1 LPSPSINNAVVSPA
15 FSHLLSLRLFHIS
28 CCSLLLAFLLSLSLP
43 PWVRTTSAS
52 VSQLLHR
59 RILVTRNTQRRSSP
73 LSLRGLR
80 LPSPCMS
87 RLTTQT
93 TPRGSRRRSGR
104 TSGPSSAPGSR
115 ARMSRSTPRMR
126 RTQTVTARTTTT
138 TMTTKAVAAVTVTA
152 AAGAAAAAA
161 RTVTTTA
168 AGAAAAVAAAAWA
181 ATGPVARCHWSLDV
195 SIV

>member
-1 LPSPSINNAVVSPA
+1 MS
-15 FSHLLSLRLFHIS
+15 LSLRLFHIS

-43 PWVRTTSAS
+43 PWARTTSAS

-59 RILVTRNTQRRSSP
+59 RILVTRSTQRRSSP

-80 LPSPCMS
+80 LPSPCVS

-126 RTQTVTARTTTT
+126 RTRTAVARTRTRTTTT
-138 TMTTKAVAAVTVTA
+138 TTEVTVTA
-152 AAGAAAAAA
+152 AAGATAAAA
-161 RTVTTTA
+161 RTVTVA
-168 AGAAAAVAAAAWA
+168 AVGAAAAVAAAAEAAPGAAVAAA
-181 ATGPVARCHWSLDV
+181 ATGPMARCHRSFRY
-195 SIV
+195 

>member
-1 LPSPSINNAVVSPA
+1 MS
-15 FSHLLSLRLFHIS
+15 LSLRLFHIP

-59 RILVTRNTQRRSSP
+59 RILVTQNTQRRSSP
-73 LSLRGLR
+73 LSLMGLS
-80 LPSPCMS
+80 LSSLCVSP
-87 RLTTQT
+87 LTTQT

-126 RTQTVTARTTTT
+126 RTRTVATTARMTTTT
-138 TMTTKAVAAVTVTA
+138 TTKAVAAVTVTA
-152 AAGAAAAAA
+152 AAGATAAAA
-161 RTVTTTA
+161 RTVTA
-168 AGAAAAVAAAAWA
+168 AVAGAAAAVAVAAGA